1 MCIYFAAKVAKKN
14 HFAMQRW
21 QYLLI
26 LASYALN
33 AGFKAFLCCIK
44 MQNKF
49 KIYTKI
55 INFNYPTKIIN
66 KTVENV
72 K

>member
-1 MCIYFAAKVAKKN
+1 
-14 HFAMQRW
+14 MQRW

-33 AGFKAFLCCIK
+33 EGFKAFLRCIK

-49 KIYTKI
+49 KKYAIS
-55 INFNYPTKIIN
+55 
-66 KTVENV
+66 V
-72 K
+72 KFQLCK